1 LAIPR
6 GTMGSTGRM
15 GMETRLLRLP
25 AGDGATLGILER
37 RPHAA
42 AADTR
47 PLLLLHGATFGVAFL
62 DLPRPGYSLM
72 AALADTGRA
81 VYSLDIRGYGSSHG
95 FPAMERPPDQN
106 PPFARIGEAVADIAA
121 AVDFILNR
129 EGVDALDLLGLS
141 WGSVAAA
148 RYAGEHPQ
156 KIGCLV
162 LYAPLYGEENAAWLD
177 RIADPQDR
185 SRLNPKFGAYRLIAL
200 DDVVQRWN
208 SDLPPGDP
216 AQYRDDGLAEAVFQT
231 LAALDPRS
239 SALTPRAFR
248 CPNGALADLVQVFS
262 GKPLYDPAKLT
273 MPVLL
278 LRGADDTTS
287 TESDSLQLLSRIG
300 SRERDY
306 RVIAPGSHFLCIEKN
321 RSRLYEEINRFLERW
336 SVAIGSGEKT

>member
-1 LAIPR
+1 
-6 GTMGSTGRM
+6 MGSTGRM

-25 AGDGATLGILER
+25 TGDGGTLGILEK

-72 AALADTGRA
+72 AALAETGRA
-81 VYSLDIRGYGSSHG
+81 VYALDVRGYGNSHG
-95 FPAMERPPDQN
+95 FHAMERPPDQN
-106 PPFARIGEAVADIAA
+106 PPFARLDEAVADIAA
-121 AVDFILNR
+121 AVDFILER
-129 EGVDALDLLGLS
+129 QGADTLDLLGLS

-148 RYAGEHPQ
+148 RYAGENP
-156 KIGCLV
+156 KRIGCLV
-162 LYAPLYGEENAAWLD
+162 LYAPLYGEENTAWLD

-216 AQYRDDGLAEAVFQT
+216 AQHRDDGVAEAVFET
-231 LAALDPRS
+231 LAALDPQS
-239 SALTPRAFR
+239 STRNPRAFR
-248 CPNGALADLVQVFS
+248 CPNGPLADLVQIFN

-287 TESDSLQLLSRIG
+287 TESDSLQLLSRTG
-300 SRERDY
+300 SREKDY
-306 RVIAPGSHFLCIEKN
+306 RVVSPGSHFLCIEKN
-321 RSRLYEEINRFLERW
+321 RSKLYEEINRFLGRW
-336 SVAIGSGEKT
+336 SHASGCRKK